1 MDQTELV
8 SLITDPDTTLL
19 TEAYFRFR
27 IDEEFKKSRRFGW
40 PLSLVLIE
48 VDGLDDVE
56 AAQGGDGLATAL
68 LNISGTILTASRDV
82 DLSARLGASRFGMLL
97 PGTGAD
103 GAETMV
109 QRVMSTILEA
119 SGGALHL
126 SVGVTD
132 GPREGL
138 EKADE
143 FVARAVKA
151 VDVAKGQG
159 ADQLVS
165 WTGPSA

>member
-19 TEAYFRFR
+19 TDAYFRFR

-48 VDGLDDVE
+48 VDGFDRIE
-56 AAQGGDGLATAL
+56 AAQGGEGLASAL
-68 LNISGTILTASRDV
+68 LNISGTVLTASRDV
-82 DLSARLGASRFGMLL
+82 DLSARLGPGRFGMLL

-109 QRVMSTILEA
+109 QRVMATILEGA
-119 SGGALHL
+119 GGDL
-126 SVGVTD
+126 SLAVGVTE
-132 GPREGL
+132 GPQEGL
-138 EKADE
+138 DKADE
-143 FVARAVKA
+143 FVARAAKA
-151 VDVAKGQG
+151 VDVARSQG
-159 ADQLVS
+159 ANQLVS